1 MKRSTVWGVAAL
13 TAAAGLLAAV
23 GCGDQPAADTS
34 KSASATQ
41 TQQTPPTEKSAAVTP
56 ATPPKTTT
64 APPVDV
70 KPAAGTASIVGKV
83 VYNGEPPKRKPI
95 NFGPEKKCHEHHSS
109 PPMEETLVVG
119 ADRGIQ
125 WTLVRI
131 AGKVA
136 GNYPP
141 SAKPAVLDQKGCVFS
156 PHILPVMTGQEV
168 EIRNS
173 DPVLHNVRLEA
184 TLNPPFNRNLPK
196 PGDAMTVKFT
206 AAEVGLKI
214 KCDVHFWMGGYIHV
228 LPHPFFGVTGEDGAF
243 TIDKVPPGTHK
254 LEAWHEK
261 LGKQTQEV
269 TVKDGEVKTVEFV
282 FQPK

>member
-1 MKRSTVWGVAAL
+1 MKRSTVWGTAVLTVA
-13 TAAAGLLAAV
+13 TGLLAAV
-23 GCGDQPAADTS
+23 GCGDQPAGS
-34 KSASATQ
+34 KAT
-41 TQQTPPTEKSAAVTP
+41 TTPPAQQTATNDKAATTP
-56 ATPPKTTT
+56 ATSPAPTTT
-64 APPVDV
+64 AAPVDI
-70 KPAAGTASIVGKV
+70 KPAAGTAAIVGKV
-83 VYNGEPPKRKPI
+83 KYNGEPPKRKAI
-95 NFGPEKKCHEHHSS
+95 NFGPEKKCHEHHTS
-109 PPMEETLVVG
+109 PPMEETLVVSG
-119 ADRGIQ
+119 DRGIQ
-125 WTLVRI
+125 WTLVRV

-136 GNYPP
+136 GNFPPP
-141 SAKPAVLDQKGCVFS
+141 SKPAVLDQKGCVFT
-156 PHILPVMTGQEV
+156 PHVLPVMAGQEV

-228 LPHPFFGVTGEDGAF
+228 LPHPFFAVSGEDGAF
-243 TIDKVPPGTHK
+243 TIDKLPPGTHK

-261 LGKQTQEV
+261 LGRQAQEV